1 MNKIILLIASL
12 LILAGCAQDNVER
25 EVLDFDSSVS
35 KEIAE
40 KTAEVSTM
48 QHFTIESKSLGKS
61 MKVNVYVPQG
71 YTGSEPYPVLYVLHG
86 KNGNENSFFSNG
98 LDMNKRADKLIK
110 AGTIKPVLIVSPQ
123 IDNSYGVNSSEETKD
138 KKEYNLGR
146 YEDYLVDELIPII
159 DNNFNTVKSRDGR
172 YIGGISMGGYAAF
185 HLAFKHQEMF
195 SKVGGH
201 SAAVWREV
209 PEYLTWL
216 YKDEQTQNE
225 NDPVLLVGNAKVND
239 IRIYLDH
246 GDKEHQ
252 SIAEGNAALTEQ
264 LDKYKLPYEAHFEG
278 RGGHNNKYW
287 ASQMDSYLTF
297 YAGVK

>member
-1 MNKIILLIASL
+1 MKKFILLIASL
-12 LILAGCAQDNVER
+12 LILGGCAQNTVER
-25 EVLDFDSSVS
+25 EAMTIDSNVS
-35 KEIAE
+35 KEIPE
-40 KTAEVSTM
+40 KTAEASIM

-61 MKVNVYVPQG
+61 MKVNVYIPQG
-71 YTGSEPYPVLYVLHG
+71 YTGKEPYSVLYVLHG

-110 AGTIKPVLIVSPQ
+110 AGKIKPVLIVSPQ

-138 KKEYNLGR
+138 KKEYNLGM
-146 YEDYLVDELIPII
+146 YEDYLIDELIPII
-159 DNNFNTVKSRDGR
+159 DNNFNTVKSRGGR
-172 YIGGISMGGYAAF
+172 YIGGISMGGFAAF

-216 YKDEQTQNE
+216 YKNEQDQSE

-239 IRIYLDH
+239 MSIYLDH

-264 LDKYKLPYEAHFEG
+264 LDKYRLPYEAHFEAS
-278 RGGHNNKYW
+278 GGHNNKYW
-287 ASQMDSYLTF
+287 ASQMDNYLIF
-297 YAGVK
+297 YAGIK